1 MQQAEHDPSRWSDP
15 AQQVSTKSYG
25 KAVALSS
32 ALGFS
37 GVHLFYLGRVGE
49 GLLDVGLTLGWLFC
63 FVTDQPGLGV
73 LLLLADFGHA
83 FAVTVLL
90 LTGNFRDGEGR
101 LVCYPGQK
109 LGGTHTTNQPMRR
122 RSP

>member
-1 MQQAEHDPSRWSDP
+1 VQQTEHDPARFSDP
-15 AQQVSTKSYG
+15 VPQASAKSYG
-25 KAVALSS
+25 KAVALSA

-63 FVTDQPGLGV
+63 FATDRPGLGV
-73 LLLLADFGHA
+73 LLLLADVGHA
-83 FAVTVLL
+83 LVVTILL
-90 LTGNFRDGEGR
+90 LTGSFRDGEGR

-109 LGGTHTTNQPMRR
+109 LGGATTLNQPMRR
-122 RSP
+122 RS

>member
-1 MQQAEHDPSRWSDP
+1 MQHTEHDPARWSDP
-15 AQQVSTKSYG
+15 AQQVSPKDYG
-25 KAVALSS
+25 KAVALSA

-63 FVTDQPGLGV
+63 FATDRPGLAV
-73 LLLLADFGHA
+73 LLLLADVGHA
-83 FAVTVLL
+83 LVVTILL
-90 LTGNFRDGEGR
+90 LTGNFRDGAGR

-109 LGGTHTTNQPMRR
+109 LGDATTINQPMRR
-122 RSP
+122 RS